1 MYNYYQNRWAIQTD
15 DYLMHHG
22 TKGQKWGI
30 RKYQNEDGT
39 LTAEG
44 RQRYGIGDKLR
55 RVKDYLTTTDENG
68 KMHLSKQGKRIAVG
82 AGVGAAAIGAGV
94 GVAALAK
101 AGAFEGLGGA
111 VKKYK
116 EVTSKMT
123 NQELGDYMNKNLSNS
138 IRAVTGRTAEGAK
151 IAGLG
156 PSGAQKAKAA
166 VRGTARHL
174 VASKEYGE
182 RKVGDVMRN
191 LASITTK
198 TADQMASGAIQKD
211 VNEIVHNRLKS
222 YASNMLAI
230 GAVASVGLTAY
241 NAKQKVNQEDPTG
254 EKGRYMY
261 PNPNKKK

>member
-1 MYNYYQNRWAIQTD
+1 MQNCYQSQWVVPTD
-15 DYLMHHG
+15 EYLMHHG
-22 TKGQKWGI
+22 TKGQKWGV
-30 RKYQNEDGT
+30 RKYQNTDGS

-44 RQRYGIGDKLR
+44 RRHYGIGEGLR
-55 RVKDYLTTTDENG
+55 KAKEYLTERDENG
-68 KMHLSKQGKRIAVG
+68 KLHLSKQGKRIAIG
-82 AGVGAAAIGAGV
+82 AGVGAAAIGAGIGTV
-94 GVAALAK
+94 ALAK
-101 AGAFEGLGGA
+101 SGALKGLGGA

-116 EVTSKMT
+116 ETTSKMT
-123 NQELGDYMNKNLSNS
+123 NQELGDYMNKNLANS

-151 IAGLG
+151 IAGAG

-174 VASKEYGE
+174 IASKEYGE
-182 RKVGDVMRN
+182 RKVGDVLKN
-191 LASITTK
+191 IAGITTK
-198 TADQMASGAIQKD
+198 TADTLASGTIQKD
-211 VNEIVHNRLKS
+211 VNEIVHNNFKN
-222 YASNMLAI
+222 YASKMLAV